1 MVMLSED
8 ARAIAAPSMPE
19 RRLDWPRYGLLAA
32 ALCTGAILFWLSL
45 HCDASDWF
53 ISETH
58 ADVIYTGLRQFKEFP
73 YFSFVFN
80 GGAYFIQDPQSNL
93 FSPAV
98 PLILLAG
105 PSVGLRLT
113 EALWGIV
120 GVYAFVGWMRRRVS
134 LEAALVGAVASV
146 TSLGIL
152 WRVAIGNDMFM
163 WHLGLPLLLWSAD
176 RVLLERTLQSSLWF
190 ALTLGLLMLGPT
202 FHSFTYLFVPMV
214 PLYVLLELLFQRP
227 KLREFRSIV
236 LLFALSCTLAVLMNS
251 VKLAA
256 WLKFPMQR
264 RVGDYGVL
272 PLWSTL
278 EQLFDYSTM
287 HRVRVASVSAV
298 GKHGRAALRGY
309 YVEESATAL
318 PPLGTL
324 FALIGMGAA
333 ALSKSRRRIGL
344 FALIALLLGLLLTT
358 WSPAWEAFRRMN
370 GGNFR
375 VPQRCL
381 GMSTFAL
388 SVFAALGADLL
399 FARFKRAAL
408 PGSLAAV
415 ALMLGSALWWTH
427 AAGQIGETIVSDTAM
442 NPLEL
447 SAEEQR
453 SASKVRSF
461 DKLRRYRGK
470 RDILTGTGY
479 TDGFLVVGNDEDPK
493 LWVAQRAL
501 PILFDGHSQW
511 NTGGLKQ
518 NQITTEHLRV
528 KIRDLPPHSRSLL
541 RVQQPEFGLS
551 VTTVPPN
558 AGVIVEPWKNLLV
571 VENPTDKVVP
581 RVVLRA
587 RLPISV
593 AWPIT
598 AGLSLFGTIAGLCWL
613 ADSKRRKLQLTQP
626 AN

>member
-1 MVMLSED
+1 MT
-8 ARAIAAPSMPE
+8 E
-19 RRLDWPRYGLLAA
+19 RRIDWQRYGLGIV
-32 ALCTGAILFWLSL
+32 ALCTGAVLFWLSL
-45 HCDASDWF
+45 HCQAWDWF

-58 ADVIYTGLRQFKEFP
+58 ADVIYTGIRQFGEFP

-105 PSVGLRLT
+105 PSIGLRLL
-113 EALWGIV
+113 EALWGVV

-152 WRVAIGNDMFM
+152 WRVAIGNDMFL
-163 WHLGLPLLLWSAD
+163 WHLGLPLLLWAAD
-176 RVLLERTLQSSLWF
+176 RVLSERSLHSSLWF
-190 ALTLGLLMLGPT
+190 ALALGILMLGPT

-214 PLYVLLELLFQRP
+214 PLYVLLELWFQRP
-227 KLREFRSIV
+227 NLREFRKIV
-236 LLFALSCTLAVLMNS
+236 GLFALSCTLAVLMNS
-251 VKLAA
+251 FKLAA

-264 RVGDYGVL
+264 LVGDYGVL
-272 PLWSTL
+272 PLWSSI
-278 EQLFDYSTM
+278 EQLFDYSII
-287 HRVRVASVSAV
+287 HRVRIAGAGAA
-298 GKHGRAALRGY
+298 GKRLRGY
-309 YVEESATAL
+309 FVEESATAL
-318 PPLGTL
+318 PPIGTL
-324 FALIGMGAA
+324 FAVLGLAAA
-333 ALSKSRRRIGL
+333 ALSKSKRRIGL
-344 FALIALLLGLLLTT
+344 FALIALLLGLLLTS

-375 VPQRCL
+375 VAQRCL

-388 SVFAALGADLL
+388 SVFAALGADAL

-408 PGSLAAV
+408 PSSLVSV
-415 ALMLGSALWWTH
+415 AIMLGSALWWTH
-427 AAGQIGETIVSDTAM
+427 AAGRIGEDVVSDTPM
-442 NPLEL
+442 NPLER
-447 SAEEQR
+447 SAEER
-453 SASKVRSF
+453 ESASKVHSF

-479 TDGFLVVGNDEDPK
+479 TDGFLVVGNEEDPE

-501 PILFDGHSQW
+501 PILFDGHAKW

-518 NQITTEHLRV
+518 RQISTRHLSV
-528 KIRDLPPHSRSLL
+528 KIRDLPPRSRSFL

-558 AGVIVEPWKNLLV
+558 AGVTVQPSGNLLV
-571 VENPTDKVVP
+571 LENPTNETID

-587 RLPISV
+587 RLPISIFWV
-593 AWPIT
+593 VTSAL
-598 AGLSLFGTIAGLCWL
+598 ALLGTIGGLCWL
-613 ADSKRRKLQLTQP
+613 ADIRSRALRSAQP
-626 AN
+626 AL